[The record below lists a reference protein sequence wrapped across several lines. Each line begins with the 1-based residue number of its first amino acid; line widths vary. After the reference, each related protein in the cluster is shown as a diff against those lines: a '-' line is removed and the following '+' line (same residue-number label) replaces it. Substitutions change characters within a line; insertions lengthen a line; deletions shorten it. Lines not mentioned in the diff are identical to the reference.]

1 MQVQEPAGPVVTAI
15 VTRKKEGEKGEGWRG
30 EKGRIIIH
38 ISSRP
43 ISFSSFIITMPP
55 PIRPTFYFPPDR
67 YPKLLTLTLIL
78 HILIKGLDGETEFR
92 AHARISRLRCML
104 LSTAT
109 AA

>member
-67 YPKLLTLTLIL
+67 YPKFLTVTLIL
-78 HILIKGLDGETEFR
+78 HLLIKGPDGETEFR
-92 AHARISRLRCML
+92 AHARISRLRRML